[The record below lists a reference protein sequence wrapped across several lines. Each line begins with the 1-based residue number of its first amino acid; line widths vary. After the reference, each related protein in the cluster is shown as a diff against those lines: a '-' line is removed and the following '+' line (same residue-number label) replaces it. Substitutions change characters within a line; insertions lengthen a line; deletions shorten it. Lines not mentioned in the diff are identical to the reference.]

1 MATEPKQLKDMSDDE
16 LRQYYRS
23 GVGYS
28 DNKSVLDTS
37 KESFKDIAFNTLESL
52 GKGSA
57 KGVLD
62 LIGGYEALYNYLD
75 AGKDASAFKP
85 TRILNAVK
93 SLTGVD
99 LENAPYRTPYNIGS
113 AGAPAALTT
122 AIGVPGLFN
131 LPSGAST
138 LQRIGQAGKEFAVA
152 GSLGATAPLITESP
166 FGQLAIQGTPYV
178 AKGGFTTAQELA
190 MRPKGA
196 FPDVAE
202 TRGLLSVGPMT
213 PGELTG
219 SRQQLATEARVTA
232 SPRAENVPAFRQEQA
247 KSVEN
252 YLDNLFTRASSKAVD
267 ADTLT
272 TSVVNSFK
280 NYGKA
285 LSTTLRSDAA
295 KDFRAAKTAGG
306 RVDTSPIITA
316 VQNKLNSLPTET
328 PGLEG
333 LRSSLG
339 RIIEEYAIPATPPK
353 TTASAIVTESGQ
365 PVATTVTPG
374 TPAQALQI
382 DIDRLQKN
390 LSAWGEAAYSGKADF
405 GKGNIFEGV
414 APGQAKGI
422 ALDVLKGFR
431 ESLDNAIA
439 DGVPGADKLKIA
451 RDKFSANIDK
461 IEEFSKRPLTRY
473 FDVEK
478 ASELVPETVSNKL
491 RDLPQSQRAVL
502 IDVMGNTAEGAAV
515 LDTIR
520 RGKFNEVLS
529 KGEAT
534 GAAQNA
540 PEFNIDTALKELNKK
555 NGEFN
560 FLFQQTK
567 DLNDARLA
575 TNYMKRVLQ
584 SETGGAATGMAG
596 STAYATTK
604 ALGGNTQLAN
614 ANKELVDV
622 LRDKLVNPEAFA
634 QILFDVNAKDSLIA
648 LAKGKTTVEKVN
660 SAIKSIAKVG
670 GVQAVRG
677 GPMLSPEYAPG
688 EAVNAPN
695 VPAGVEG
702 LSDDELRRLYN
713 QQD

>member
-23 GVGYS
+23 GVGYA
-28 DNKSVLDTS
+28 DNKSVLDASET
-37 KESFKDIAFNTLESL
+37 SFKDIATNTLESIS
-52 GKGSA
+52 KGSA
-57 KGVLD
+57 KGILD
-62 LIGGYEALYNYLD
+62 LVGGWEALYNYLD

-85 TRILNAVK
+85 TRILGAVK
-93 SLTGVD
+93 NLTGVD
-99 LENAPYRTPYNIGS
+99 LENAPYRTPYNIS
-113 AGAPAALTT
+113 AAGAPAALSTMV
-122 AIGVPGLFN
+122 GVPGLFTV
-131 LPSGAST
+131 PQAAST
-138 LQRIGQAGKEFAVA
+138 AQRLIPAAKEFGVA
-152 GSLGATAPLITESP
+152 GTVGAAAPFVTESGL
-166 FGQLAIQGTPYV
+166 GQVAIGMSPYLV
-178 AKGGFTTAQELA
+178 KGGYTTLQSSA
-190 MRPKGA
+190 MRPQGA
-196 FPDVAE
+196 FPPVAE

-219 SRQQLATEARVTA
+219 SRQQLATEARVAA
-232 SPRAENVPAFRQEQA
+232 SPRAQEVLPFRQEQA
-247 KSVEN
+247 ASVEN

-267 ADTLT
+267 SDTLT

-280 NYGKA
+280 NYGKS

-295 KDFRAAKTAGG
+295 KDFRAAKAAGG
-306 RVDTSPIITA
+306 KVDTSPIIAT
-316 VQNKLNSLPTET
+316 VQQRLAGISPET
-328 PGLEG
+328 PGFEG
-333 LRSSLG
+333 LRSSLS
-339 RIIEEYAIPATPPK
+339 RIIEEYAIPAIPEK
-353 TTASAIVTESGQ
+353 TTASAIVSESGQ

-374 TPAQALQI
+374 TPAQALSI

-431 ESLDNAIA
+431 TSLDNAIA

-451 RDKFSANIDK
+451 RDRFSANIDK
-461 IEEFSKRPLTRY
+461 ISEFSDRPLTRV
-473 FDVEK
+473 FDVD
-478 ASELVPETVSNKL
+478 SPSQLVPEKEAVRLKN
-491 RDLPQSQRAVL
+491 LPPSQRAVL
-502 IDVMGNTAEGAAV
+502 IEVMGNTPEGAAA

-520 RGKFNEVLS
+520 RMKFNEVLS

-540 PEFNIDTALKELNKK
+540 PEFNIDVALKELNKK
-555 NGEFN
+555 DGEFG
-560 FLFQQTK
+560 FLFQQTS
-567 DLNDARLA
+567 DLNDARLV

-584 SETGGAATGMAG
+584 SETGGAAAGMAG

-614 ANKELVDV
+614 ASKELTDV
-622 LRDKLVNPEAFA
+622 LRDKITNPEVFSR
-634 QILFDVNAKDSLIA
+634 ILFDTNSKDALIA
-648 LAKGKTTVEKVN
+648 LAKGKTTLEKVN
-660 SAIKSIAKVG
+660 SAITAIGKVG
-670 GVQAVRG
+670 GITAVRG

-702 LSDDELRRLYN
+702 LSDEELRRLYN
-713 QQD
+713 E

>member
-23 GVGYS
+23 GVGFS

-37 KESFKDIAFNTLESL
+37 KESFKDVAFNTLESL

-75 AGKDASAFKP
+75 AGKDAEAFKP
-85 TRILNAVK
+85 RRILNAVK

-99 LENAPYRTPYNIGS
+99 LETAPYRTPYNIGS

-122 AIGVPGLFN
+122 AVGVPGLFN
-131 LPSGAST
+131 LPKNAST
-138 LQRIGQAGKEFAVA
+138 LQRVGQAGKEFAVA
-152 GSLGATAPLITESP
+152 GSLGVTAPLITESP

-178 AKGGFTTAQELA
+178 AKGGFTAAQQSA
-190 MRPKGA
+190 MRPTGA
-196 FPDVAE
+196 FPNVAE

-219 SRQQLATEARVTA
+219 SRQQLATEARVAA

-247 KSVEN
+247 TSVEN
-252 YLDNLFTRASSKAVD
+252 YLENLFTRASSKAVD

-295 KDFRAAKTAGG
+295 KDFRAAKAAGG
-306 RVDTSPIITA
+306 RVDTSPIIAT
-316 VQNKLNSLPTET
+316 VQKRLDGISPET

-374 TPAQALQI
+374 TPAQALKI

-451 RDKFSANIDK
+451 RDKFSVNIDK
-461 IEEFSKRPLTRY
+461 IEEFSNRPLTKY
-473 FDVEK
+473 FDVDN
-478 ASELVPETVSNKL
+478 ASQLVPETVSTKL

-502 IDVMGNTAEGAAV
+502 IDVMGNTTEGAAV

-520 RGKFNEVLS
+520 RNKFNEVLS

-540 PEFNIDTALKELNKK
+540 PEFNIDVALKELNKK
-555 NGEFN
+555 NGEFG
-560 FLFQQTK
+560 FLFQQTQ
-567 DLNDARLA
+567 DLNDAKLV

-622 LRDKLVNPEAFA
+622 LRDKLVNPESFA
-634 QILFDVNAKDSLIA
+634 QILFDVNAKDNLIA
-648 LAKGKTTVEKVN
+648 LAKGKTTLEKVN

-695 VPAGVEG
+695 VPAGLEG

-713 QQD
+713 E

>member
-1 MATEPKQLKDMSDDE
+1 MATEPKQLKDMSDEE

-28 DNKSVLDTS
+28 DNKSVLDTT
-37 KESFKDIAFNTLESL
+37 ETSFKDIATNTLESVA
-52 GKGSA
+52 KGSA
-57 KGVLD
+57 KGILD
-62 LIGGYEALYNYLD
+62 LVGGWEALYNYLD

-85 TRILNAVK
+85 ARILGAVK
-93 SLTGVD
+93 NITGVD
-99 LENAPYRTPYNIGS
+99 LENAPYRTPYNIS
-113 AGAPAALTT
+113 AAGAPAALTT
-122 AIGVPGLFN
+122 MVGVPGLFTV
-131 LPSGAST
+131 PQTAST
-138 LQRIGQAGKEFAVA
+138 AQRLIPAAKEFAVS
-152 GSLGATAPLITESP
+152 GTVGATAPFVTESGL
-166 FGQLAIQGTPYV
+166 GQVAIGMTPYLV
-178 AKGGFTTAQELA
+178 KGGYTSLQSSA
-190 MRPKGA
+190 MRPQGA
-196 FPDVAE
+196 FPSVDE

-219 SRQQLATEARVTA
+219 SRQQLATEARVSA
-232 SPRAENVPAFRQEQA
+232 SPRAQEVLPFRQEQA
-247 KSVEN
+247 QSVNN

-267 ADTLT
+267 SDTLT

-280 NYGKA
+280 NYGKG

-295 KDFRAAKTAGG
+295 KDFRAAKSAGG
-306 RVDTSPIITA
+306 LVDTSPIIDT
-316 VQNKLNSLPTET
+316 VQKRLMAIPSET
-328 PGLEG
+328 PGMEG

-353 TTASAIVTESGQ
+353 TTASTIISESGQ

-374 TPAQALQI
+374 TPAQALKI

-431 ESLDNAIA
+431 DSLDNAINS
-439 DGVPGADKLKIA
+439 GVPGADKLKTA
-451 RDKFSANIDK
+451 RDKFSININK
-461 IEEFSKRPLTRY
+461 IEEFSNRPLTKY
-473 FDVEK
+473 FDVEN
-478 ASELVPETVSNKL
+478 ASQLVPETVSTKL
-491 RDLPQSQRAVL
+491 RDLPPSQRAIL
-502 IDVMGNTAEGAAV
+502 IDVMGNTVEGSQV

-520 RGKFNEVLS
+520 RSKFNEVLS

-540 PEFNIDTALKELNKK
+540 PEFNIDIALKELNKK
-555 NGEFN
+555 DGEFN
-560 FLFQQTK
+560 FLFQQK
-567 DLNDARLA
+567 SDLNDARLV

-596 STAYATTK
+596 STAYALSK
-604 ALGGNTQLAN
+604 AGGGNTQLAN
-614 ANKELVDV
+614 AAKELTDV
-622 LRDKLVNPEAFA
+622 LRDKITNPEVFSR
-634 QILFDVNAKDSLIA
+634 ILFDTNSKDALIA
-648 LAKGKTTVEKVN
+648 LAKGKTTLEKVN
-660 SAIKSIAKVG
+660 SAITAIGKVG
-670 GVQAVRG
+670 GTTAVRA

-695 VPAGVEG
+695 VPAGVES
-702 LSDDELRRLYN
+702 LSDEELRRLYN
-713 QQD
+713 E